1 MGSSTR
7 TNSGSP
13 STRTRSLSSPANA
26 SKSSRVGSRGRTPAL
41 GAQRTVHSAAAAA
54 AATTTTTSPAKK
66 PREDKKSKSKSRRP
80 KFQDNPSAPEIVEK
94 QELKPEVAH
103 PDAEAEPEVGEEDGE
118 VCDNVANS
126 ANGHQ
131 EDESEED
138 GDDEDVNAQL
148 SAVKVHLLQQPEV
161 HKGFLFYQS
170 VALLAVH

>member
-26 SKSSRVGSRGRTPAL
+26 NATKPLRGASRGRTPAH
-41 GAQRTVHSAAAAA
+41 GVQRTVHPAAAA

-66 PREDKKSKSKSRRP
+66 PREEKKSKSKTRRP

-103 PDAEAEPEVGEEDGE
+103 PEAEAEPEVVEDDGE

-131 EDESEED
+131 EEESEDD
-138 GDDEDVNAQL
+138 GDDEEVDAVQPTPTPTPTVKSPIEGLL
-148 SAVKVHLLQQPEV
+148 S
-161 HKGFLFYQS
+161 
-170 VALLAVH
+170 